1 MKTKMNIKS
10 IILMTIIGISSV
22 FFINISFASTTA
34 KIAVETAR
42 LREEPN
48 TTSKILE
55 LASQGEEV
63 ELIENNGEWCK
74 VKYKKITGY
83 LRTDLLEI
91 KNSGNE
97 QQNNIVTNNSIE
109 QNNNAQNITSENNT
123 IENNVT
129 ENNIVE
135 NPNINETTEETNTTP
150 IEENIL
156 GKYKALDKSTLKIV
170 PLISSLDIKNVEKD
184 TQIEVTEIINN
195 WAYAV
200 IEDGTQGWIRTEKLE
215 KVTEE
220 NKNTENK
227 PEEKQAETANSNI
240 EQTAKPKT
248 MYVNSQTINLREGA
262 NTTSK
267 VVAQLSKNTEV
278 KVISTEN
285 GWHYVE
291 TNGKKGY
298 IAEGLLSTT
307 KSPTSRS
314 SLNTRKPNNTN
325 NETNN
330 KEKPNNTAN
339 TNNDTNNNTGV
350 SGQGNNV
357 VSYAKQFLGCKYVY
371 GGTTPKGF
379 DCSGFTQ
386 YVYKHFGINLNR
398 TAAAQYSNGRAVTSL
413 QAGDLVMFGKS
424 GINHVGIYI
433 GGNQFIHAANPSRGV
448 TIDTL
453 ASGYYKNNY
462 VGARRIF

>member
-200 IEDGTQGWIRTEKLE
+200 MEDGTQGWIRTEKL
-215 KVTEE
+215 
-220 NKNTENK
+220 
-227 PEEKQAETANSNI
+227 
-240 EQTAKPKT
+240 
-248 MYVNSQTINLREGA
+248 
-262 NTTSK
+262 
-267 VVAQLSKNTEV
+267 
-278 KVISTEN
+278 
-285 GWHYVE
+285 
-291 TNGKKGY
+291 
-298 IAEGLLSTT
+298 
-307 KSPTSRS
+307 
-314 SLNTRKPNNTN
+314 
-325 NETNN
+325 
-330 KEKPNNTAN
+330 
-339 TNNDTNNNTGV
+339 
-350 SGQGNNV
+350 
-357 VSYAKQFLGCKYVY
+357 
-371 GGTTPKGF
+371 
-379 DCSGFTQ
+379 
-386 YVYKHFGINLNR
+386 
-398 TAAAQYSNGRAVTSL
+398 
-413 QAGDLVMFGKS
+413 
-424 GINHVGIYI
+424 
-433 GGNQFIHAANPSRGV
+433 
-448 TIDTL
+448 
-453 ASGYYKNNY
+453 
-462 VGARRIF
+462 

>member
-10 IILMTIIGISSV
+10 IILMSIICISSV

-74 VKYKKITGY
+74 VKYKKIIGY

-97 QQNNIVTNNSIE
+97 QKNNTVPNNSIE
-109 QNNNAQNITSENNT
+109 QNSNTQNIASENNT
-123 IENNVT
+123 IENNAA
-129 ENNIVE
+129 EE
-135 NPNINETTEETNTTP
+135 PNINETTEETNTTP
-150 IEENIL
+150 IEENVL
-156 GKYKALDKSTLKIV
+156 GKYKVLDKVTLKIL
-170 PLISSLDIKNVEKD
+170 PLINSLDIRNIEKD
-184 TQIEVTEIINN
+184 TQLEVTEIINN
-195 WAYAV
+195 WAYSV
-200 IEDGTQGWIRTEKLE
+200 MEDGTQGWIRTEKLE
-215 KVTEE
+215 KITAE
-220 NKNTENK
+220 NKITENK
-227 PEEKQAETANSNI
+227 PEEKQAETANSNLK
-240 EQTAKPKT
+240 QTAKPKT
-248 MYVNSQTINLREGA
+248 MYVNSQTINLREVA

-267 VVAQLSKNTEV
+267 VIAQLSKNTEV

-307 KSPTSRS
+307 KSTTSRS

-330 KEKPNNTAN
+330 TEKPNSTAN

-350 SGQGNNV
+350 SGQGNNI

-386 YVYKHFGINLNR
+386 YVYKNFGINLNR

-433 GGNQFIHAANPSRGV
+433 GGNKFIHAANPSRGV